1 MITWSLDND
10 PLTTVVGRA
19 WAVVK
24 WSLPWTYADVSLLQI
39 VKVITASTISSGRHK
54 FTNTSVDRCV
64 GSDLA
69 MDLLMMPKNRPD
81 SVTVK
86 CTTATVGLL
95 LMAAVAVMATA
106 DQEPTQ
112 TATTSRG
119 KILMYPYVS
128 VGKNSHIVSFVRLA
142 KILRSRG
149 YHVHLLIGADADAGS
164 WDELD
169 HIFDVVH
176 LYPSANRS
184 DIDYANVMLDLAGK
198 SPYEFVLWITE
209 NMLSQC
215 DALLSRPG
223 VLVDMQRERYDLLF
237 TDFVNNCGRIV
248 SDYLN
253 IPTIVHS
260 TVGYFSDTAMF
271 PDMPS
276 FIPVSPMSQLEPG
289 KMSFSKRI
297 ENSVEYVVMNT
308 LWYPQFFGRF
318 QSLREKY
325 QMNSSLDVQ
334 KSYLRTL
341 VLVRGDFVLDY
352 PRPVMPNVV
361 TIEGVFFDDPKPL
374 PHDIAKF
381 VDGAGSDGII
391 VVCFGTMIGHLDVK
405 RNELYARVL
414 ARFPQRVVWRVTG
427 TRPVSLGNN
436 TLAVDWMPQNDLL
449 RHASTRLFVSHC
461 GLSSTMEAAHNA
473 VPVVAMPICTDGFRN
488 ALKLTR
494 AGMAFSLDFK
504 TLTEDSLESAI
515 WKVLNDPRYKRN
527 ASRVA
532 ALLNDTLVPPRD
544 KFLYY
549 VGYVIRHGGVA
560 HWQADILQTMN
571 NWQLFNYD
579 MAALGLIVIIA
590 SLFLAGAMLWLCVKV
605 IWRCSSALKP
615 TNKEHAH

>member
-1 MITWSLDND
+1 MQW
-10 PLTTVVGRA
+10 P
-19 WAVVK
+19 
-24 WSLPWTYADVSLLQI
+24 
-39 VKVITASTISSGRHK
+39 
-54 FTNTSVDRCV
+54 
-64 GSDLA
+64 
-69 MDLLMMPKNRPD
+69 MMPRARLG
-81 SVTVK
+81 SVAVK

-95 LMAAVAVMATA
+95 LMAAVTVMATA

-128 VGKNSHIVSFVRLA
+128 LGKNSHIVNFVRLA

-169 HIFDVVH
+169 QIFDVVH

-184 DIDYANVMLDLAGK
+184 DIDIAKVTLEWSSMSSYQ
-198 SPYEFVLWITE
+198 FVLWITD
-209 NMLSQC
+209 NLLSQC
-215 DALLSRPG
+215 EALLSRPSL
-223 VLVDMQRERYDLLF
+223 LVDMQRERYDLLF

-253 IPTIVHS
+253 IPTIAYS
-260 TVGYFSDTAMF
+260 PAGFISDKALF
-271 PDMPS
+271 PDLPS

-289 KMSFSKRI
+289 KMTFSKRI
-297 ENSVEYVVMNT
+297 ENTLEYVAMN
-308 LWYPQFFGRF
+308 LFWFPQWFGTF

-325 QMNSSLDVQ
+325 QINASLDVRM
-334 KSYLRTL
+334 SFLSAL
-341 VLVRGDFVLDY
+341 VLVRSDFVLDY

-361 TIEGVFFDDPKPL
+361 TIEGVFFDDPKPF
-374 PHDIAKF
+374 PHDIATF

-391 VVCFGTMIGHLDVK
+391 VVCFGTMIGHLDRR
-405 RNELYARVL
+405 RNEMYARVL
-414 ARFPQRVVWRVTG
+414 ARFPQRVVWRVAG
-427 TRPVSLGNN
+427 MKPASLGNN
-436 TLAVDWMPQNDLL
+436 TLAVDWLPQNDLL
-449 RHASTRLFVSHC
+449 RHANTRLFVSHC

-473 VPVVAMPICTDGFRN
+473 VPVVAMPMCTDGFQN

-515 WKVLNDPRYKRN
+515 WEVLNDPRYKRN

-549 VGYVIRHGGVA
+549 VDYVIRHGGVA
-560 HWQADILQTMN
+560 HWQADVLQTMN
-571 NWQLFNYD
+571 NWQLFNFD
-579 MAALGLIVIIA
+579 MAALGLIVLMIA
-590 SLFLAGAMLWLCVKV
+590 LFIAGGVFWLSIKFMWQCWLAP
-605 IWRCSSALKP
+605 KP
-615 TNKEHAH
+615 INKEHAH

>member
-1 MITWSLDND
+1 
-10 PLTTVVGRA
+10 
-19 WAVVK
+19 
-24 WSLPWTYADVSLLQI
+24 
-39 VKVITASTISSGRHK
+39 
-54 FTNTSVDRCV
+54 
-64 GSDLA
+64 
-69 MDLLMMPKNRPD
+69 MPKNRPG

-95 LMAAVAVMATA
+95 LVAAVAVMATA

-112 TATTSRG
+112 TATTSRV

-128 VGKNSHIVSFVRLA
+128 LGKNSHIVNFVRLA

-184 DIDYANVMLDLAGK
+184 DIDIVKVTLEWSSMSSYQ
-198 SPYEFVLWITE
+198 FVLWITD
-209 NMLSQC
+209 NLLSQC
-215 DALLSRPG
+215 DALLSCPG

-253 IPTIVHS
+253 IPTIAYS
-260 TVGYFSDTAMF
+260 PAGFISDTAMF

-289 KMSFSKRI
+289 KMTFSKRI
-297 ENSVEYVVMNT
+297 ENSLEYVAMNIF
-308 LWYPQFFGRF
+308 WFPQWFGTF

-325 QMNSSLDVQ
+325 QMNSTLDIRM
-334 KSYLRTL
+334 SFLSAL

-361 TIEGVFFDDPKPL
+361 TIEGVFSDDPKPL
-374 PHDIAKF
+374 PHDIAMF

-391 VVCFGTMIGHLDVK
+391 VVCFGTMIGHLDK
-405 RNELYARVL
+405 RRNEMYARVL
-414 ARFPQRVVWRVTG
+414 AKFPQRVVWRVTG
-427 TRPVSLGNN
+427 MKPASLGNN
-436 TLAVDWMPQNDLL
+436 TLAVDWLPQNDLL

-473 VPVVAMPICTDGFRN
+473 VPVVAMPMCTDGFQN

-515 WKVLNDPRYKRN
+515 WEVLNDPRYKRN

-549 VGYVIRHGGVA
+549 VDYVIRHGGVA
-560 HWQADILQTMN
+560 HWQADVLQTMN

-579 MAALGLIVIIA
+579 MAALGLIVLMIA
-590 SLFLAGAMLWLCVKV
+590 LFIAGGVFRLSIKFMWQCWLAPKS
-605 IWRCSSALKP
+605 I
-615 TNKEHAH
+615 NKEHAH